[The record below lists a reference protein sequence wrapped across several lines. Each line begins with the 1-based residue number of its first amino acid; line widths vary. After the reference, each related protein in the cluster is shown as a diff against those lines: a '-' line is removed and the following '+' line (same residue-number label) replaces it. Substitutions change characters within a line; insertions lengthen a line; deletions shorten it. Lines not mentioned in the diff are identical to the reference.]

1 MKMKTDNAK
10 IKSGLITSVI
20 FGSILIFAVITV
32 LIGVSFGSKNINMAD
47 CLHIIL
53 GKTFHFDLD
62 ENLSRDVTILWNMRM
77 PRMLL
82 ALAAGGGLALGGC
95 AMQALTQNVLADPY
109 VLGISSGASAMVS
122 LAFLIFGGT
131 AIISYVTP
139 VFAFAGAL
147 LAMFLVY
154 GIGMISG
161 NSSTNNL
168 ILTGMAI
175 SVILNAASNFIITLL
190 PNAFIMESAA
200 MWLWGSLSGARWYNI
215 AFPIFVSMISLIVLS
230 AAGDRFDLLSLG
242 EETAV
247 TLGVSTKIIRRFT
260 IIIVSLLIGAIISAS
275 GLIGFVGFIIPHTCR
290 IIFGS
295 KNRKLMLFSYIIGG
309 IFLAW
314 MDILSRTLLAPKEIA
329 VGIFSAFCGGPFFI
343 YLLYRKNK
351 TGRI

>member
-1 MKMKTDNAK
+1 MKIYNAK
-10 IKSGLITSVI
+10 INSRLITSAI
-20 FGSILIFAVITV
+20 FVLIVIFAVITV
-32 LIGVSFGSKNINMAD
+32 LIGVSCGSKNINMAD
-47 CLHIIL
+47 CFHIIL
-53 GKTFHFDLD
+53 SKIFNFDLD
-62 ENLSRDVTILWNMRM
+62 ESLSRDVTILWNMRM

-109 VLGISSGASAMVS
+109 VLGVSSGASAMVS
-122 LAFLIFGGT
+122 LSFLIFGGT
-131 AIISYVTP
+131 AVISYITP
-139 VFAFAGAL
+139 VFAFTGAL

-175 SVILNAASNFIITLL
+175 SVILNAVSNFIITML

-215 AFPIFVSMISLIVLS
+215 GFPIFVSLISLIALS
-230 AAGDRFDLLSLG
+230 VAGDRFDLLSLG
-242 EETAV
+242 EETAI
-247 TLGVSTKIIRRFT
+247 TLGVSTKKIRRFT
-260 IIIVSLLIGAIISAS
+260 IITVSLLIGAIISAS

-295 KNRKLMLFSYIIGG
+295 KNRKLMIFSYIIGG

>member
-1 MKMKTDNAK
+1 METYNAK
-10 IKSGLITSVI
+10 INSKFLTA
-20 FGSILIFAVITV
+20 LIFVSIVLFAVVTV
-32 LIGVSFGSKNINMAD
+32 FIGVSYGSKSIDMAD
-47 CLHIIL
+47 CFHIIS
-53 GKTFHFDLD
+53 GKIFNLRID
-62 ENLSRDVTILWNMRM
+62 ERLSRDVTILWNMRM

-82 ALAAGGGLALGGC
+82 ALAVGGGLALGGC
-95 AMQALTQNVLADPY
+95 AMQSLTRNVLADPY
-109 VLGISSGASAMVS
+109 VLGVSSGASAMVS
-122 LAFLIFGGT
+122 LSFLLFGGT
-131 AIISYVTP
+131 TAVAYITP

-154 GIGMISG
+154 GIGMVSG

-175 SVILNAASNFIITLL
+175 SVILNALSNFIITLL

-200 MWLWGSLSGARWYNI
+200 MWLWGSLSSARWYNI
-215 AFPIFVSMISLIVLS
+215 IFPIFVSIISLIALS
-230 AAGDRFDLLSLG
+230 ILGNRFDILSLG
-242 EETAV
+242 EETAL
-247 TLGVSTKIIRRFT
+247 TLGVSTKKIRKFT
-260 IIIVSLLIGAIISAS
+260 ILTVSLLIGTIISAS

-295 KNRKLMLFSYIIGG
+295 KNRKLMVFSYIIGG

-314 MDILSRTLLAPKEIA
+314 MDILSRTLLAPREIA
-329 VGIFSAFCGGPFFI
+329 IGIFSAFCGGPFFI

>member
-1 MKMKTDNAK
+1 MRTDDKK
-10 IKSGLITSVI
+10 INSKIMTSAIFILII
-20 FGSILIFAVITV
+20 IFAVITV
-32 LIGVSFGSKNINMAD
+32 LIGVGYGSKNINLAD
-47 CLHIIL
+47 CFKIITSKL
-53 GKTFHFDLD
+53 FNLDLD
-62 ENLSRDVTILWNMRM
+62 ESLSRDVTILWNMRM

-109 VLGISSGASAMVS
+109 VLGVSSGASAMVS
-122 LAFLIFGGT
+122 LSFLIFGGT
-131 AIISYVTP
+131 AVISYITP

-215 AFPIFVSMISLIVLS
+215 AIPILVSVISLITLS
-230 AAGDRFDLLSLG
+230 IAGDRFDLLSLG
-242 EETAV
+242 EETAI
-247 TLGVSTKIIRRFT
+247 TLGVSTKKIRRFT
-260 IIIVSLLIGAIISAS
+260 IITVSLLIGTIISAS

-295 KNRKLMLFSYIIGG
+295 KNRKLMIFSYIIGG